1 MSAERKGHRGGMP
14 GKGRYAIRDDST
26 TIEGNGMKCPNCGAV
41 VDSPGSRVCSV
52 CNAYQP
58 RVRRKAYIGIIIVM
72 AWLAFMA
79 SPLEY
84 ILYAESMAMAIA
96 FVLILVWEVRARAKE
111 RRL

>member
-1 MSAERKGHRGGMP
+1 
-14 GKGRYAIRDDST
+14 
-26 TIEGNGMKCPNCGAV
+26 MKCPNCGAV
-41 VDSPGSRVCSV
+41 VDSPSSRVCSV

-58 RVRRKAYIGIIIVM
+58 RVRRKAYIGIVIVM

-96 FVLILVWEVRARAKE
+96 FVLILAWDVRARAKE